1 MQQDDIPT
9 PSAYTGPGPAFE
21 DPFLRSFYESPGAG
35 AGAGAETAPSGQFY
49 RPVDERAGG
58 GVGGVGAIGDYLPPP
73 PTPLHHHA
81 SSPPLSHP
89 LTPLLPPSH
98 PLTTPTPHHLAP
110 LVSTILPSCISPHLS
125 DGISPLLSGWIPP
138 LTLTASP
145 LARHCRLGKQ
155 HL

>member
-73 PTPLHHHA
+73 PHPTPPSRLITTPLPPPYPITTPLPPPHYPYP
-81 SSPPLSHP
+81 SPPR
-89 LTPLLPPSH
+89 
-98 PLTTPTPHHLAP
+98 PTRIHH
-110 LVSTILPSCISPHLS
+110 STFLHLPSSF
-125 DGISPLLSGWIPP
+125 
-138 LTLTASP
+138 
-145 LARHCRLGKQ
+145 
-155 HL
+155 